1 MDFEEQLEKA
11 ERLPTPSLVGS
22 SIRSADDSAHNNYIH
37 PEKSKGRKKENSQGH
52 GILNQS
58 IAASLD
64 DLMREGALLGSEE
77 DFEEV
82 LDDSGNIKQ
91 DAKYAEEDDHE
102 THKSHLSTL
111 VAKEDDLD
119 ESGDVSADKV
129 KQSGESVDKK
139 SENGAKNE
147 VSKADDKN
155 NVSVKKAEEN
165 TESKKQKASAVEKKL
180 ESTPA
185 LEKKPGV
192 SFYSQ
197 EDYSTPNL
205 SEYQLDHQIS
215 DHKDLLTNIQ
225 SHDPLRLPNSQSDYG
240 HDDDSYFKRPVSPSK
255 RSSTS
260 AVNRFN
266 DDVTI
271 SAGATDGLHTPY
283 FQRDSRSQSRSGASR
298 VDRSRSRSAVAP
310 HLARGDSYKNT
321 NMNSPSAYELPPDLA
336 ASEIKSEDEEEE
348 EDETQD
354 RRSRQSK
361 PTMGE
366 SIAAA
371 EASKDKLPTTTP
383 VTMQRDTSLVTTG
396 DYTNFDVDK
405 PEPQVQDS
413 SNLYSMRSASST
425 NYLRSISRSRSR
437 QPDKDLRAS
446 NLYNEKNDADPE
458 ELVKGGALI
467 NEDPYSTIGGLDTM
481 VEEVLNP
488 VSDNSEPSK
497 NKSKPQEKLATDRDV
512 TKKDDTKEVISTD
525 DEEDKPNSKTLNSTI
540 KDDKAGEI
548 KSKDD
553 DSTKTV
559 DDLSSVAADGA
570 KSNAND
576 NQIKKSDKKDDVDV
590 KGIEQI
596 ESSLKSKDPIL
607 DRAQSLTSDDIHGRS
622 SEANT
627 RFADSIISKDTET
640 KADLK
645 SDNGLDNAAID
656 QIESSIDSKD
666 EVVEKAE
673 LLAAED
679 IHGKT
684 EKSKS
689 DASISNKKET
699 TKKDPENSESVNTAG
714 TGKIESSIGSKD
726 SVAEAAETLTSKSI
740 NVETKDTK
748 DKIVDEVV
756 APDTKNKNADAKE
769 TGQVKSDQ
777 SNDSTVEKINSK
789 SIISESDESDK
800 STDVH
805 ASLGDATKVTEIEK
819 EKDIED
825 STVEKREPN
834 IDSARGKKEEEE
846 KVSKKDVDDKA
857 IEQIESGLKA
867 SDMVTEKATSLTA
880 DDINADSTSESKSV
894 IDDPVIEKQEVN
906 KKDVDNK
913 AAEQIE
919 YSIDSNDA
927 IAENAKSLTADDVAA
942 DSTSETKSVPN
953 EAITEKDEVTNK
965 KDVDDIAAEQIEYSV
980 DSKDAITEKAKSL
993 TSDDITADSTPETK
1007 SVPNEAVTEKDEV
1020 SGNENE
1026 DTNKNDVDD
1035 IAAEQIE
1042 SSVGSNDA
1050 IAEKAKSLTADI
1062 VADSTFETKS
1072 VAADTVAEKAKST
1085 IDVDSSKAVTS
1096 GLDGEKDKETKL
1108 ADVKDTEASKNL
1120 GAKKEDPV
1128 TASKDVAA
1136 APATSTITDDDL
1148 SDIDVSPEEL
1158 RKHLESQPVYI
1169 FTSLAGG
1176 MQIMT
1181 RTNRL
1186 TTILTANGIK
1196 FEYRD
1201 LGTDEEA
1208 KKIWRRQ
1215 ASGKTLP
1222 GVVRGDDYIGNWQEV
1237 DEANEEYRLREI
1249 LYETL

>member
-82 LDDSGNIKQ
+82 LDDSGNVKQ
-91 DAKYAEEDDHE
+91 DAKYAGEDGHA
-102 THKSHLSTL
+102 TNKSHLSTL
-111 VAKEDDLD
+111 VMKGDDLD
-119 ESGDVSADKV
+119 ESDDVSADKDE
-129 KQSGESVDKK
+129 KSGKAVDKK
-139 SENGAKNE
+139 SENGDKNA
-147 VSKADDKN
+147 VSKADNEN
-155 NVSVKKAEEN
+155 NASVKKADEKFG
-165 TESKKQKASAVEKKL
+165 SKEQKAGKIEEKL
-180 ESTPA
+180 PAPA
-185 LEKKPGV
+185 LEKNPGV

-205 SEYQLDHQIS
+205 SEYQLDHQIN

-225 SHDPLRLPNSQSDYG
+225 SHDPQRLPNSQSDYV

-255 RSSTS
+255 RSNTS
-260 AVNRFN
+260 AVHRFN

-298 VDRSRSRSAVAP
+298 LDRSRSRSAVAP

-321 NMNSPSAYELPPDLA
+321 NMNEPSAYELPPGLA
-336 ASEIKSEDEEEE
+336 ASEIKSENEEDEEEVE
-348 EDETQD
+348 EDEIQD

-371 EASKDKLPTTTP
+371 EASKDKLPTTAP
-383 VTMQRDTSLVTTG
+383 IPMQRDTSLVTTG

-488 VSDNSEPSK
+488 VIDNSEPSK
-497 NKSKPQEKLATDRDV
+497 NKSNSEEKPATDRDV

-525 DEEDKPNSKTLNSTI
+525 DKDKPNSKTLDSTI
-540 KDDKAGEI
+540 KDNTLGGI
-548 KSKDD
+548 ISKDD
-553 DSTKTV
+553 AAKPV
-559 DDLSSVAADGA
+559 DNMSSVTEDET

-590 KGIEQI
+590 KAIEQI
-596 ESSLKSKDPIL
+596 ESSLESNDSIL
-607 DRAQSLTSDDIHGRS
+607 DRAQSLTSDDIHGDS

-627 RFADSIISKDTET
+627 RFADSIINKDRET
-640 KADLK
+640 KTDLK
-645 SDNGLDNAAID
+645 SDKNSLDNAAID
-656 QIESSIDSKD
+656 QIESSIDSKG

-673 LLAAED
+673 LLTAED
-679 IHGKT
+679 IHGKSG
-684 EKSKS
+684 KSES
-689 DASISNKKET
+689 DASRNNKKDT
-699 TKKDPENSESVNTAG
+699 TKTDPENLESVNTAG
-714 TGKIESSIGSKD
+714 TEKIESSIGSKD
-726 SVAEAAETLTSKSI
+726 SVAESAEALTSKDI

-748 DKIVDEVV
+748 DKIVNEVV
-756 APDTKNKNADAKE
+756 APDKQNKNADAKE
-769 TGQVKSDQ
+769 TDQVKPDQ
-777 SNDSTVEKINSK
+777 SKNSTVEKVNSK
-789 SIISESDESDK
+789 SIISESHKSDK
-800 STDVH
+800 SPNVH
-805 ASLGDATKVTEIEK
+805 ASLGDANEVTEIEE
-819 EKDIED
+819 EKD
-825 STVEKREPN
+825 STVEKNEPRV
-834 IDSARGKKEEEE
+834 DSARDTKEE
-846 KVSKKDVDDKA
+846 VSKKDVDYKA
-857 IEQIESGLKA
+857 IEQIESDTKS

-880 DDINADSTSESKSV
+880 DDINADSTSKSKSV
-894 IDDPVIEKQEVN
+894 IDDTVTEIQEVD
-906 KKDVDNK
+906 KKDVEDK

-919 YSIDSNDA
+919 ASIDSNDA
-927 IAENAKSLTADDVAA
+927 VA
-942 DSTSETKSVPN
+942 
-953 EAITEKDEVTNK
+953 
-965 KDVDDIAAEQIEYSV
+965 
-980 DSKDAITEKAKSL
+980 EKAKSL
-993 TSDDITADSTPETK
+993 TANDITADSTSKTK
-1007 SVPNEAVTEKDEV
+1007 PAPNEAVTEKDEET
-1020 SGNENE
+1020 S
-1026 DTNKNDVDD
+1026 KKDVDD
-1035 IAAEQIE
+1035 KAAEQIE
-1042 SSVGSNDA
+1042 SSVDSNDA
-1050 IAEKAKSLTADI
+1050 IAKKAKSLTADDI
-1062 VADSTFETKS
+1062 VADSTSETKP
-1072 VAADTVAEKAKST
+1072 VTDDTAAEKQKST
-1085 IDVDSSKAVTS
+1085 TDADSSSKVVTS
-1096 GLDGEKDKETKL
+1096 GPDGEKDKETKPS
-1108 ADVKDTEASKNL
+1108 DVKDTEVSKNL
-1120 GAKKEDPV
+1120 DAKKEVPV
-1128 TASKDVAA
+1128 TPSKDVAA
-1136 APATSTITDDDL
+1136 APAVSTTIDDDL